1 MSDFRKEAA
10 AYRYGSREA
19 RILIETADSI
29 EQLQSQ
35 VDGYQYTFLNDQH
48 RIAELQAQLKKYGW
62 HVAGCPAFDATTCD
76 VCDCGFEQA
85 LEQKP

>member
-1 MSDFRKEAA
+1 MKEHEHKEATA
-10 AYRYGSREA
+10 
-19 RILIETADSI
+19 LIKWR
-29 EQLQSQ
+29 
-35 VDGYQYTFLNDQH
+35 DQH
-48 RIAELQAQLKKYGW
+48 RVEELQAQLKKYGW